1 MLDKFIISCTR
12 KLIGSSDKKRKK
24 TQKPLDGV
32 DVARDIMTENE
43 PVFYDVYRDRRAARG
58 RFPSSSTFTGAAGCT
73 GDKALND
80 VYITHLA
87 RRGYAVVSPEY
98 RLLADGADLKAQIKD
113 LSDCMADAYKR
124 REELGLD
131 FSRAYLAGDSA
142 GGHLATLL
150 WSIAHSER
158 LQALYGVQAPP
169 FSVRAIGLSHPVPDP
184 AAKLGG
190 VMGANLRMLQKHF
203 SKDPEILQNMSI
215 CRFAKEIPLPKIFL
229 ISCGKDALSPCPW
242 ISRIGWKKTARSTFS
257 NFTIRKIIRN
267 SAMFSTWRFPHYEE
281 SQQAISEM
289 LDFFEKA

>member
-43 PVFYDVYRDRRAARG
+43 PVFYDVYRDRARQ
-58 RFPSSSTFTGAAGCT
+58 GALPVIIDIHGGGWVY

-229 ISCGKDALSPCPW
+229 ISCGKDALSPLSVDFAHWLEENGAEYVFKFYDKEDHPKL
-242 ISRIGWKKTARSTFS
+242 SHVFDVA
-257 NFTIRKIIRN
+257 
-267 SAMFSTWRFPHYEE
+267 FPHYEE